1 MSVAPLSEPARVR
14 ITGATR
20 LYAIVGDPIVQ
31 VRSAEAFTQRFA
43 DESIDA
49 VLLPMQVAI
58 DRVETAAAGL
68 MALGNLDGLLVT
80 APLKEFM
87 ANYAS
92 RLGAA
97 ARCIGAVNAL
107 RREADGTWSGDMFDG
122 AGFVRG
128 IESKGARLR
137 GRRVLLFGAGGAGSA
152 IACALAE
159 ASVASIRIA
168 SPDPARCARLVA
180 AVEGAFPG
188 CDVASATVDRDGID
202 MVVNASPVGM
212 KPGDGLPGDI
222 GLLAPDT
229 LVGDVVVSEAP
240 TVLIQRAIKS
250 GCLWADGRDMHSGQ
264 IDAIMAFLAPR
275 RPGLRT
281 GA

>member
-1 MSVAPLSEPARVR
+1 MSVAPVVEAACVR

-43 DESIDA
+43 DEGIDA
-49 VLLPMQVAI
+49 VLLPMQVSL
-58 DRVETAAAGL
+58 DRVDTVIPGL

-80 APLKEFM
+80 APLKETL
-87 ANYAS
+87 ARYAS

-107 RREADGTWSGDMFDG
+107 RREADGSWSGDMFDG

-128 IESKGARLR
+128 IERKGERLR

-159 ASVASIRIA
+159 AGVASIRIA
-168 SPDPARCARLVA
+168 SPDPARGARLVA
-180 AVEGAFPG
+180 AVERAFPG
-188 CDVASATVDRDGID
+188 CDVGSATAERDGID

-222 GLLAPDT
+222 GPLAPHT
-229 LVGDVVVSEAP
+229 LVGDVVVNEAP
-240 TVLIQRAIKS
+240 TALIRQAIES
-250 GCLWADGRDMHSGQ
+250 GCPWADGRDMHAGQ
-264 IDAIMAFLAPR
+264 IDAIMTFLALR
-275 RPGLRT
+275 RPGLHV
-281 GA
+281 GG